1 MIHPMAEQVL
11 HIVYVVCLRLNP
23 VVDKDYGTSGYSDSR
38 CRVYRYFKALTVG
51 EDTFCAG
58 DIELV
63 SEFCIM
69 LLFHATA
76 LLIDSL
82 RDRMNLGFLT

>member
-11 HIVYVVCLRLNP
+11 NILYAVCRRLDP
-23 VVDKDYGTSGYSDSR
+23 VVNKDYGTSWYSDSI
-38 CRVYRYFKALTVG
+38 CGKYRSFKALTVG

-63 SEFCIM
+63 S
-69 LLFHATA
+69 
-76 LLIDSL
+76 
-82 RDRMNLGFLT
+82 